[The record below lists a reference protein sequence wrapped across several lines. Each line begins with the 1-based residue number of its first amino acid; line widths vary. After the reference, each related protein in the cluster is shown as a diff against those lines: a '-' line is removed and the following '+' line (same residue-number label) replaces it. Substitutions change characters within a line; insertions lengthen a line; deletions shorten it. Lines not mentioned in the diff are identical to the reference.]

1 MGKFLLCNGWTG
13 DNWQI
18 WSSAKS
24 KERDSIYNAV
34 KKHCKSYPP
43 LCKDIVPL
51 TGEETDVRRGTAQ
64 LSETGVFQTH
74 GGELVNCLKQGVNK

>member
-1 MGKFLLCNGWTG
+1 MPFKSAVNSAHLCVKFILF
-13 DNWQI
+13 
-18 WSSAKS
+18 
-24 KERDSIYNAV
+24 
-34 KKHCKSYPP
+34 PP
-43 LCKDIVPL
+43 LSEDIVPL